1 MMMEEAASYHVPDIP
16 VSRFQYHLPETAIA
30 QEPLPERDHSR
41 LLLYREGQIGHHIFY
56 ELPELLEE
64 PALLV
69 FNDTRVIPAR
79 LLFYNEQGARI
90 ELFLLKELAQD
101 EQHSSYMWECM
112 VGNRRKFKEGEALSL
127 QSDGVSLQAS
137 WHDRESNKVL
147 FRCSG
152 RSAFLEILETFGHM
166 PLPPYIKRE
175 DNKEDQERYQ
185 TVFARNA
192 GAVAAPTASL
202 HFTEKVLGALEQRGH
217 SKAFLTLH
225 VGAGTFKPV
234 TSEGTAGHLMHTES
248 FSISKETLLAL
259 KEAPRVI
266 AVGTTVMRVLESLYY
281 SALRISAGKLPVRVG
296 QHDPYQTV
304 LPEWSSREVLDIIL
318 SYMEQEGL
326 SNLEGETSIFI
337 MPGMKFRVCS
347 GLITNFH
354 QPGSTLLML
363 VEAFIGPSWKE
374 VYAQALGEGYRMLS
388 YGDSSLLIPRFAKG

>member
-1 MMMEEAASYHVPDIP
+1 MMQEMDSFQVPDIP
-16 VSRFQYHLPETAIA
+16 VSRFQYDLPESAIA
-30 QEPLPERDHSR
+30 QEPLPERDQSR
-41 LLLYREGQIGHHIFY
+41 LLQFRSGQISHHVFK
-56 ELPELLEE
+56 ELPGLLEE

-79 LLFYNEQGARI
+79 LWFYNKQGVRI
-90 ELFLLKELAQD
+90 EIFLLKELSHD
-101 EQHSSYMWECM
+101 ETNDSYIWECM
-112 VGNRRKFKEGEALSL
+112 VGNRRKFKEGETLSL
-127 QSDGVSLQAS
+127 NSDGVSLQAS
-137 WHDRESNKVL
+137 WYDRENNKVS

-152 RSAFLEILETFGHM
+152 RSAFLDILEAFGHM

-175 DNKEDQERYQ
+175 DNYSDQERYQ

-202 HFTEKVLGALEQRGH
+202 HFTESVLSALAQRGH

-259 KEAPRVI
+259 EQAPRVI

-281 SALRISAGKLPVRVG
+281 AALRITEGKTPVRIE
-296 QHDPYQTV
+296 QHDPYRLD
-304 LPEWSSREVLDIIL
+304 LPGWSLSEVLRIIL
-318 SYMEQEGL
+318 AYLEREGL
-326 SNLEGETSIFI
+326 SQLEGETSIFI
-337 MPGMKFRVCS
+337 MPGMKFRICS

-363 VEAFIGPSWKE
+363 VEAFIGPDWRGM
-374 VYAQALGEGYRMLS
+374 YAEALGKGYRMLS
-388 YGDSSLLIPRFAKG
+388 YGDSSLLVP